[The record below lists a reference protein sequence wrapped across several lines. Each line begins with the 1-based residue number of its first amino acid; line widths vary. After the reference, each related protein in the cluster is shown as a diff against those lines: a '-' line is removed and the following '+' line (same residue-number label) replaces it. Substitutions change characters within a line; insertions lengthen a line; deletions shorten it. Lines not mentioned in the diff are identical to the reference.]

1 MAFLV
6 HKTEGA
12 ASGRHRSAYDF
23 RSLHGMAVA
32 LIASEGA
39 LYIDKAYITEA
50 CIDGRCR
57 LQLYDMCCCYFSSSS
72 SFCNKPEPRR
82 SDATIRPSPSNSTF
96 DGIDITP

>member
-12 ASGRHRSAYDF
+12 ALGRHRSAYDF

-39 LYIDKAYITEA
+39 L
-50 CIDGRCR
+50 
-57 LQLYDMCCCYFSSSS
+57 
-72 SFCNKPEPRR
+72 
-82 SDATIRPSPSNSTF
+82 
-96 DGIDITP
+96 